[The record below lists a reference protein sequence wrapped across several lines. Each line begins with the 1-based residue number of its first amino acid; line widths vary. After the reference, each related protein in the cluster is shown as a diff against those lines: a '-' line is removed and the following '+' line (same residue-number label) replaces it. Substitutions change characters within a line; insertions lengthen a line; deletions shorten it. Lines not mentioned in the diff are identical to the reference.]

1 MLCAIRGPTGGQR
14 EAVYENQKR
23 LLKVKQRYIGRKRQD
38 KGRGN
43 NIYHYFLFI
52 FLGIT
57 FIKVDS
63 LMDKLTYSSHLY

>member
-14 EAVYENQKR
+14 EAGYENQKR

-52 FLGIT
+52 FFGNNIYKGRLING
-57 FIKVDS
+57 
-63 LMDKLTYSSHLY
+63 

>member
-23 LLKVKQRYIGRKRQD
+23 LLKVKQRYTGR
-38 KGRGN
+38 N
-43 NIYHYFLFI
+43 NIYK
-52 FLGIT
+52 GT
-57 FIKVDS
+57 DS

>member
-23 LLKVKQRYIGRKRQD
+23 LLKVKQRYTGRKRQD

-43 NIYHYFLFI
+43 NIYK
-52 FLGIT
+52 GT
-57 FIKVDS
+57 DS